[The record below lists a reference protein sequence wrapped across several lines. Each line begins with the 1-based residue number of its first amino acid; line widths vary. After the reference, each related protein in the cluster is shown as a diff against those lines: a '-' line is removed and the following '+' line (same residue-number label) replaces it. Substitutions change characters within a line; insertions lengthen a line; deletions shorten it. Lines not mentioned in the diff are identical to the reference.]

1 MGALISHNRLMAKFE
16 SINTLYNLFKQ
27 ARRPISKQTLQEK
40 LECSAASVERYLTE
54 LRDTYN
60 LIITYNREF
69 NGYEL
74 EQDDDNDIELPSH
87 LFTPQ
92 EINAL
97 LLIDQIINNLEPG
110 FLEDDT
116 LVLKEHLAKIR
127 FKFGADVEADE
138 LSANRIRMINIGK
151 RSEKMK
157 YLSQVTQAV
166 LQGKQITIRY
176 DGRSGDKS
184 RTEKMTADLPRTLSP
199 QRLTHYRDNWYLDAW
214 CHSQNALRSFAL
226 ERIYEFEA
234 HNKARK
240 TLSFEKLNDH
250 YAKTFGIF
258 GGEIKGIA
266 KLKFTPH
273 RSQWVAEEIWH
284 KNQEGSWLDD
294 GSYQLE
300 IPYGS
305 DIELIGD
312 ILKYGDQVE
321 VLEPLELRE
330 KVCNQIEK
338 IINIYK

>member
-1 MGALISHNRLMAKFE
+1 M
-16 SINTLYNLFKQ
+16 Q
-27 ARRPISKQTLQEK
+27 DK

-60 LIITYNREF
+60 LTINYNREY

-74 EQDDDNDIELPSH
+74 EVDEENDIELPSH
-87 LFTPQ
+87 LFTTQ

-116 LVLKEHLAKIR
+116 QALKEHLAKIR
-127 FKFGADVEADE
+127 SKFGADKEGDE

-151 RSEKMK
+151 RSGNLKH
-157 YLSQVTQAV
+157 LSQVTQAV
-166 LQGKQITIRY
+166 LQGKKITIRY
-176 DGRSGDKS
+176 GGRSGNKS
-184 RTEKMTADLPRTLSP
+184 RIEKMTEGFSRTLSP

-214 CHSQNALRSFAL
+214 CHTQKALRTFAI
-226 ERIYEFEA
+226 ERISELEI
-234 HNKARK
+234 HKTSRK
-240 TLSFEKLNDH
+240 TLSHDALNEH
-250 YAKTFGIF
+250 YALTFGIF

-273 RSQWVAEEIWH
+273 RSQWVSEEIWH
-284 KNQEGSWLDD
+284 RDQQGTWLDD

-312 ILKYGDQVE
+312 ILKYGNHLE
-321 VLEPLELRE
+321 VLEPQELRE
-330 KVCNQIEK
+330 KLISEVRSLLEVYQ
-338 IINIYK
+338 

>member
-1 MGALISHNRLMAKFE
+1 MAKYE
-16 SINTLYNLFKQ
+16 SVNLLYNSLKQ
-27 ARRPISKQTLQEK
+27 ARHSITKQQLQDK

-60 LIITYNREF
+60 LNIHYNREL

-74 EQDDDNDIELPSH
+74 EQGEDDIELPSH
-87 LFTPQ
+87 LFTTQ

-110 FLEDDT
+110 FLEEDT
-116 LVLKEHLAKIR
+116 QVLKDHLAKIR
-127 FKFGADVEADE
+127 LKFGGDESQDDVH
-138 LSANRIRMINIGK
+138 SANRIRMINIGK
-151 RSEKMK
+151 RQGNIK
-157 YLSQVTQAV
+157 YLSLITQAV

-176 DGRSGDKS
+176 GGRSGEKN
-184 RTEKMTADLPRTLSP
+184 RIQQMTEDLSRTLSP

-214 CHSQNALRSFAL
+214 CHSQNALRTFAL
-226 ERIYEFEA
+226 ERISELEM
-234 HNKARK
+234 HKVPRK
-240 TLSFEKLNDH
+240 TLSHETLNTH
-250 YAKTFGIF
+250 YGQTFGIF
-258 GGEIKGIA
+258 GGEVKGIA
-266 KLKFTPH
+266 KLIFTPH

-284 KNQEGSWLDD
+284 KDQQGSWLED

-321 VLEPLELRE
+321 VKKPVELRE
-330 KVCNQIEK
+330 KVKQQIENLIK
-338 IINIYK
+338 IYKHPI